1 MTCILTHADLHA
13 ILATH
18 GCTPATIEHRVCGQR
33 GTLPSKRIYARRP
46 DNVLVLL
53 DTQRAI
59 ARLSAEELRTL
70 AAEKL
75 ALAKEVRA

>member
-1 MTCILTHADLHA
+1 MPCILTHADLWS
-13 ILATH
+13 ILDAH
-18 GCTPATIEHRVCGQR
+18 GCTPQTIAHRVCGQR

-59 ARLSAEELRTL
+59 ARLTAEELRTL
-70 AAEKL
+70 VEEKL
-75 ALAKEVRA
+75 SEAKAVAS